1 MADRHAIDRRSFS
14 GLKRRARHRRR
25 AWFSGGLSGIAFG
38 QTGKDL
44 QATIFTSAGSL
55 NLVFDALMKQQGYFK
70 EFGVDATVQNVSDGS
85 KIISAL
91 LGGNGDMCAGSG
103 FSSLLPAIEKG
114 AKLKILAGA
123 ALNPL
128 TALYSSRKDI
138 RSAKDLIGK
147 TVGTGAPGALLHELV
162 VGLMIKKGLDYTKV
176 TFVNVGSGND
186 IFKAVMAGTVDAGHG
201 EVGFYTQQEKYGVHA
216 LTDGALWDELPE
228 YTIQASFASDEVIA
242 KKRETIVR
250 CLAAYAKMYRFV
262 QSPNSFEAWRQARA
276 TALGSNDLV
285 EAKTQWDFYQSGKR
299 LAENLVVDP
308 GQHGLRTKPQRAA
321 WRPAEGHA
329 V

>member
-1 MADRHAIDRRSFS
+1 MADRQVINRRSFLTS
-14 GLKRRARHRRR
+14 SAALGIGGGLGFAGG
-25 AWFSGGLSGIAFG
+25 FSGMAFA

-114 AKLKILAGA
+114 AKLKIIAGA
-123 ALNPL
+123 ALSPL

-201 EVGFYTQQEKYGVHA
+201 EVGFIPSRK
-216 LTDGALWDELPE
+216 
-228 YTIQASFASDEVIA
+228 
-242 KKRETIVR
+242 
-250 CLAAYAKMYRFV
+250 
-262 QSPNSFEAWRQARA
+262 N
-276 TALGSNDLV
+276 TACM
-285 EAKTQWDFYQSGKR
+285 R
-299 LAENLVVDP
+299 
-308 GQHGLRTKPQRAA
+308 
-321 WRPAEGHA
+321 
-329 V
+329 